1 MLHSSQEGSDIVAT
15 RFGSAGDHGQVGIA
29 LRRSTDRG
37 LTFLPRQDVW
47 RETNHTIGNPAP
59 IWNSRTG
66 EVVLLFSRDNKEVWV
81 MSSKT
86 RGRSWSK
93 PRNISAATVPYAE
106 DWEWVAT
113 GPGGGVQIERGPHA
127 GRLVQCCDHMQC
139 SSRGGCKDVTVQEPW
154 NFSHKGSHTIFS
166 DNDGLHWQLGAV
178 VGNGGEV
185 WGGECSVAMQP
196 STDGKHDRLVMAIER
211 DKGADFAGQDRA
223 FAVSTSGG
231 ASFESLQWNDT
242 VRAPTLISAA
252 QSRLEGPTKILH
264 WPAGRDD
271 LGLRGEHGR
280 SEGWSLPHARS
291 GWPRQSDSVASA
303 GLRPEARV
311 VRPPL
316 EEAADAVRGLGSSG
330 GARGGLLLAGC

>member
-1 MLHSSQEGSDIVAT
+1 MCCILLKGSDIVVT
-15 RFGSAGDHGQVGIA
+15 RLGSAGDHGQVGIA

-93 PRNISAATVPYAE
+93 PRNISAATVPYAK

-185 WGGECSVAMQP
+185 WGGSCHDIAPFGLHSSLDGSDIVADRRMQCRDAAKHGWQARP
-196 STDGKHDRLVMAIER
+196 ACDGYRARQRRGVR
-211 DKGADFAGQDRA
+211 RAGQ
-223 FAVSTSGG
+223 
-231 ASFESLQWNDT
+231 
-242 VRAPTLISAA
+242 
-252 QSRLEGPTKILH
+252 
-264 WPAGRDD
+264 
-271 LGLRGEHGR
+271 GLRGVHIGR
-280 SEGWSLPHARS
+280 SE
-291 GWPRQSDSVASA
+291 
-303 GLRPEARV
+303 LRI
-311 VRPPL
+311 
-316 EEAADAVRGLGSSG
+316 AAVE
-330 GARGGLLLAGC
+330 